1 MDKRQYV
8 SKNGVSRDLLEIVA
22 RFGLAELRP
31 YIQSA
36 RNKGDVYSILMQA
49 IEWLDNGKFQA
60 VRDLNQ
66 DVRVGTLPGFQS
78 FEKAWQQL
86 VKIADLPL
94 NKLKNKYQL
103 VLDSVTFVEADIMR
117 RLIRGEFDV
126 ENVKIIYG
134 LETAEQGNDEVF
146 LTPKEPEKIA
156 EVVAEVLETAEQK
169 ELPAAVETNDKD
181 VGAILEGERDATEPK
196 VVKKKRAKKTKK
208 ATAADKI
215 E

>member
-36 RNKGDVYSILMQA
+36 RNKGEVYGILMQA

-86 VKIADLPL
+86 VKCADLPL
-94 NKLKNKYQL
+94 NRLKNKYQL

-134 LETAEQGNDEVF
+134 LETAETTNDEVF

-156 EVVAEVLETAEQK
+156 EVVAEVLEVTENK
-169 ELPAAVETNDKD
+169 SEAAVDESIERTANDVAGEQGNTET
-181 VGAILEGERDATEPK
+181 K
-196 VVKKKRAKKTKK
+196 VTAKKKRTKKTKNK
-208 ATAADKI
+208 ET

>member
-36 RNKGDVYSILMQA
+36 RNKGEVYGILMQA

-86 VKIADLPL
+86 VKCADLPL
-94 NKLKNKYQL
+94 NRLKNKYQL

-126 ENVKIIYG
+126 ENVRIIYG
-134 LETAEQGNDEVF
+134 LDTTETTNDEVF

-156 EVVAEVLETAEQK
+156 EVVAEVLEVTENK
-169 ELPAAVETNDKD
+169 SEAAVDESIERTANDVAGEQGNTET
-181 VGAILEGERDATEPK
+181 K
-196 VVKKKRAKKTKK
+196 VTAKKKRTKKTKNK
-208 ATAADKI
+208 ET

>member
-36 RNKGDVYSILMQA
+36 RNKGEVYSILMQA

-86 VKIADLPL
+86 VKCADLPL
-94 NKLKNKYQL
+94 NRLKNKYQL

-134 LETAEQGNDEVF
+134 LETAEKTNDEVF

-156 EVVAEVLETAEQK
+156 EVVAEVLGATENKSQ
-169 ELPAAVETNDKD
+169 AAVDESIERAANDVAGKQTNTETTD
-181 VGAILEGERDATEPK
+181 VITT
-196 VVKKKRAKKTKK
+196 KKKRARKTKNK
-208 ATAADKI
+208 ET

>member
-36 RNKGDVYSILMQA
+36 RNKGEVYSILMQA

-66 DVRVGTLPGFQS
+66 DARVGTLPGFQS

-86 VKIADLPL
+86 VKCADLPL
-94 NKLKNKYQL
+94 NRLKNKYQL

-134 LETAEQGNDEVF
+134 LETTEKTNDEVF

-156 EVVAEVLETAEQK
+156 EVVAEVLEVTENKSQ
-169 ELPAAVETNDKD
+169 AAVDESIERTANDVAGKQTNTETTD
-181 VGAILEGERDATEPK
+181 VITT
-196 VVKKKRAKKTKK
+196 KKKRARKTKNK
-208 ATAADKI
+208 ET